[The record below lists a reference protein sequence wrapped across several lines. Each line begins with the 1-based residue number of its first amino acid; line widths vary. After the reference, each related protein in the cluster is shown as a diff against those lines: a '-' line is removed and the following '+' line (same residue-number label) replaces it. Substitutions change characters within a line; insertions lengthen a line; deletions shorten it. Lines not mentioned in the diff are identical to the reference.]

1 MRLYWEVA
9 KRSFQRQLAYRAATL
24 AGLVTNSFFGYLR
37 GAVFMT
43 LFATRP
49 EVAGW
54 DVRDA
59 LTYTWLT
66 QAMIMIVQLWGW
78 WEVTDN
84 IKSGDVA
91 SDLAKPFDY
100 YTFWLARDLGRAVY
114 HLLARGQPTFLIGFL
129 FYDLLLPPT
138 PLIWLLLAV
147 TLIFA
152 VVMSFA
158 FRFIVNVAAF
168 WLLDTRGLATV
179 MGGMIFLSGF
189 MVPVAFLPGWL
200 QTVVGW
206 LPFTAIVMLPIEV
219 YLGKVTG
226 LALLAELGRLAV
238 WAVIL
243 IAAGRLV
250 LAVGERRLVVQ
261 GG

>member
-24 AGLVTNSFFGYLR
+24 AGLVTNAFFGYLR
-37 GAVFMT
+37 GAVFMA

-66 QAMIMIVQLWGW
+66 QALIMIVQLWGW
-78 WEVTDN
+78 WEVADN
-84 IKSGDVA
+84 IKTGDVA

-100 YTFWLARDLGRAVY
+100 YAFWLARDLGRACY
-114 HLLARGQPTFLIGFL
+114 HLLARGLPTFLIGFL

-147 TLIFA
+147 TLLFA

-158 FRFIVNVAAF
+158 FRFIINVAAF
-168 WLLDTRGLATV
+168 WLLDTRGVGYRDRRRDNLPVRVHGPGGLLPRLA
-179 MGGMIFLSGF
+179 
-189 MVPVAFLPGWL
+189 PGDR
-200 QTVVGW
+200 
-206 LPFTAIVMLPIEV
+206 
-219 YLGKVTG
+219 G
-226 LALLAELGRLAV
+226 LAALHRHRD
-238 WAVIL
+238 
-243 IAAGRLV
+243 AADRGLSRQ
-250 LAVGERRLVVQ
+250 R
-261 GG
+261 